1 MSVQKTTDVLT
12 EKPKCLRFGL
22 LFFTLRPMT
31 MAQIYEIGALIETTE
46 GIDLKGDFNPIVE
59 MLSRY
64 KDVKLCSQVVVIM
77 LFRSRIMRKLF
88 GWYIRHHL
96 TMSRYQEVI
105 EYGAITFHA
114 GFFLTSFSFLRGAK
128 EITRTT
134 NTAAATALGVL

>member
-1 MSVQKTTDVLT
+1 MSVQRTAEVLT
-12 EKPKCLRFGL
+12 EKPRCLRFGL
-22 LFFTLRPMT
+22 LFFALRPMT
-31 MAQIYEIGALIETTE
+31 MAQIYEIGALVEKTE
-46 GIDLKGDFNPIVE
+46 GIDLHGDFNPIVE

-105 EYGAITFHA
+105 EFGAITFHA

-128 EITRTT
+128 ETTKMT
-134 NTAAATALGVL
+134 NTAVATALGDS